1 VLIVVVDS
9 WSVHPDFWECRPE
22 VNYRAAYARARWLA
36 SVLENLAKLPAA
48 PEGLRLAVELY
59 GPVWAVLDD
68 GTAIAWIGADP
79 DDAELWAELGPD
91 ERVPLRADVVRAA
104 A

>member
-1 VLIVVVDS
+1 MVVVVDS

-22 VNYRAAYARARWLA
+22 VDYKRAYARARWLG
-36 SVLENLAKLPAA
+36 SVLESLAGLPAA

-59 GPVWAVLDD
+59 GPVWTVLDD

-91 ERVPLRADVVRAA
+91 EYVPLACGGLWAVA
-104 A
+104 

>member
-1 VLIVVVDS
+1 MVVDS

-22 VNYRAAYARARWLA
+22 VDYKLAYARAQWLA
-36 SVLENLAKLPAA
+36 SVLVSLAKFPTA

-59 GPVWAVLDD
+59 GPAWTVLDD

-91 ERVPLRADVVRAA
+91 EPLPLNINRIQAA